1 MKKSKIKDGLYTVG
15 FMFAATLVTVSA
27 VTILHSA
34 TADVVRRNESLY
46 IKEAVLRSAR
56 IDIPANPEEIAALYD
71 DLVSPVPDVPACFT
85 IGTDAEKLALIR
97 SGPGLWGE
105 ITAVVCVN
113 TLTEKLIGI
122 SFTSHNETP
131 GLGARIE
138 ERWFQKQ
145 FYGKDVPLELV
156 PEGTGS
162 DDPNKIDAITGATIT
177 SKAVR
182 DIVNKTVIEAEN
194 MTVPQQA
201 EQ

>member
-1 MKKSKIKDGLYTVG
+1 VKQNRLKDGLYTVG
-15 FMFAATLVTVSA
+15 FMFAVTLVTVSA
-27 VTILHSA
+27 VSILHSA
-34 TADVVRRNESLY
+34 TADVVKRNESLY

-56 IDIPANPEEIAALYD
+56 IDIPESPEDIAALYD
-71 DLVSPVPDVPACFT
+71 DLVKPVPGLPDSFT
-85 IGTDAEKLALIR
+85 IGTDAAKLALIR

-113 TLTEKLIGI
+113 TSTEKLVGI

-138 ERWFQKQ
+138 ERWFQEQ
-145 FYGKDVPLELV
+145 FLGKKGVLELV

-162 DDPNKIDAITGATIT
+162 DNLNKIDAITGATIT

-182 DIVNKTVIEAEN
+182 DIVNKTVTEAAN
-194 MTVPQQA
+194 MTLLQHT